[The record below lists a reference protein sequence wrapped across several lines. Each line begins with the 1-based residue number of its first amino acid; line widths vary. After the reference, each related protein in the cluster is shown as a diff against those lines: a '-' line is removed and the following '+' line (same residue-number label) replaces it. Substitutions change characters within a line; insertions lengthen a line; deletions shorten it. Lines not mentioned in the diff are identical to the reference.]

1 MEKLGRSRVLVVADF
16 RTGTPEV
23 QELIELGGRVIVA
36 GIGTAAAKKELEARS
51 IDVSGVTGA
60 RAGVLEQALD
70 RLPGADAVVF
80 GAGDW
85 ERERKEMLEVE
96 REEAAMDGR
105 FPRVFIAAGDPK
117 YDFLRSP
124 EERAAY
130 ALARAAGADPESA
143 KEFSSRQ
150 TSGHKNKNTHGGT
163 SSRGRA
169 KAPAKRPAR

>member
-1 MEKLGRSRVLVVADF
+1 MEKLGRCRVLVVADF
-16 RTGTPEV
+16 RGGAPEV
-23 QELIELGGRVIVA
+23 LAVLDLGGRVVVA
-36 GIGTAAAKKELEARS
+36 GVGTAAARKELEARG
-51 IDVSGVTGA
+51 IDSGGVA
-60 RAGVLEQALD
+60 RARRDVLELALD

-105 FPRVFIAAGDPK
+105 VPRVFITPGDLR

-130 ALARAAGADPESA
+130 ALARAAGADPETA

-150 TSGHKNKNTHGGT
+150 TSGYKDKDSHDRSRN
-163 SSRGRA
+163 RGRA
-169 KAPAKRPAR
+169 KVPAKRQAR